1 MFHIVKEKFS
11 KSFVRLI
18 TLILALLIY
27 VLLSASFFKEFD
39 SMGKFLIIV
48 FLIITITTNIT
59 LTRG

>member
-1 MFHIVKEKFS
+1 
-11 KSFVRLI
+11 VRLI